1 MATEGVK
8 FHDHGQQVG
17 LLDAAVHDTTPTM
30 PTGFDGIDQL
40 LRRGGLM
47 PGNFA
52 VLGGRTGTRKTTV
65 MLNMAV
71 SLAKADIPVGVLGLD
86 ESPWMYVVKLMSAWS
101 GKTQDRIEQ
110 VWDDDEGKQLQRD
123 WRNFAHGRLHFFS
136 GQRPTVDQLSG
147 NVEMTNM
154 GTSRPPKVLFI
165 DYMALMARK
174 GYGFTENAR
183 IPELTEDLQ
192 VWSSE
197 YGIVLVVLHQ
207 LSRNDEHGGGNSRN
221 AGHIPVTL
229 AQLKYGG
236 EEQADIVL
244 GTYRPSMNPLA
255 LMSYGVAK
263 EVLGDR
269 FDEEVF
275 WEARA
280 IAQKYARSTFLQLL
294 KNRPGTHREERGVE
308 LLSEDES
315 LSLVEK
321 QADEPE
327 EDDDGG
333 RDRAEE
339 TSRVRRRSHIEG

>member
-1 MATEGVK
+1 MATEGVV
-8 FHDHGQQVG
+8 FHDHGKQLK
-17 LLDAAVHDTTPTM
+17 LLDDAIHDPTPTL
-30 PTGFDGIDQL
+30 PTGFDSIDQL
-40 LRRGGLM
+40 LRRGGLL
-47 PGNFA
+47 PGNFV

-71 SLAKADIPVGVLGLD
+71 SLAERDIPVGVLGLD
-86 ESPWMYVVKLMSAWS
+86 ETPWMYVVKLMSAAY
-101 GKTQDRIEQ
+101 GLTQDFIEQ
-110 VWDDDEGKQLQRD
+110 QWDTDAGKQLQRD

-165 DYMALMARK
+165 DYLALMARK

-197 YGIVLVVLHQ
+197 YGITLVVLHQ

-236 EEQADIVL
+236 EEQADLVL

-255 LMSYGVAK
+255 LMSIGAAK

-269 FDEEVF
+269 FDEDVYFEI
-275 WEARA
+275 RS
-280 IAQKYARSTFLQLL
+280 IAHKYKDSTFLQLL

-315 LSLVEK
+315 LQMKEK
-321 QADEPE
+321 EAEEPE
-327 EDDDGG
+327 EARPDDEVSVEGSSRPRR
-333 RDRAEE
+333 RDR
-339 TSRVRRRSHIEG
+339 